1 MAEYKNLKVE
11 INNHVALVTIDHPPA
26 NAWNLATMQE
36 FKSVIESISEDP
48 AVRVLV
54 LTGGGDKCFS
64 AGFDV
69 SDSENMVAT
78 SPMGRA
84 LWTQID
90 TLTKPTI
97 VAINGHALGG
107 GLELALCCHFRLVA
121 DKTDLKLGLTE
132 LNLGILPGW
141 GGTQRLA
148 RLVGRDKALEMILLS
163 QVLGPK
169 EALDAGLVN
178 SLSPPERLVQDALD
192 LAERLADRPPI
203 AVSWVLKA
211 MSAGDYLGMAEGLKL
226 EEQGSAAVRS
236 SKDREEG
243 FRAFLEKTQAT
254 FYRGVT
260 QSGRGWFRRQLQSHF
275 IGILESEGC
284 IQAVGHLGRMQGYGF
299 HVLFPGEIQSLL

>member
-1 MAEYKNLKVE
+1 MKMAEYKNIQVE

-26 NAWNLATMQE
+26 NAWNLATMEE
-36 FKSVIESISEDP
+36 FKAVIEKIAGDP

-69 SDSENMVAT
+69 SDGENMAVT

-97 VAINGHALGG
+97 AAINGHALGG
-107 GLELALCCHFRLVA
+107 GLELALCCHFRLVV
-121 DKTDLKLGLTE
+121 DKPELKIGLTE

-178 SLSPPERLVQDALD
+178 SLSPPERLLPDAMD
-192 LAERLADRPPI
+192 LAGRLAERPPI

-211 MSAGDYLGMAEGLKL
+211 MSAGDYSGMAEGLEL
-226 EEQGSAAVRS
+226 EEQGSAAVRT

-243 FRAFLEKTQAT
+243 FKAFLEKRKPRFT
-254 FYRGVT
+254 
-260 QSGRGWFRRQLQSHF
+260 
-275 IGILESEGC
+275 
-284 IQAVGHLGRMQGYGF
+284 
-299 HVLFPGEIQSLL
+299 GE